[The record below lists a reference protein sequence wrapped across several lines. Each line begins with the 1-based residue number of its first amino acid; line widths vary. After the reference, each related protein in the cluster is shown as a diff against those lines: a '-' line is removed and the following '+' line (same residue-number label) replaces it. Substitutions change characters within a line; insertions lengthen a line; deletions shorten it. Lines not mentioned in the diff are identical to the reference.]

1 MLRQFKFEDWP
12 PERKKGGGRG
22 PSSQSRGSA
31 WSKDM
36 SMKSAKTDFTEATP
50 GPGSYKFGM
59 SLSETAGS
67 AHERSAWAKDKTA
80 KHTIPV
86 EQVALRKTPGPGS
99 YDKDKSLADSTT
111 GGRFRKT
118 TLPSMTELMVG
129 DRLKNPGPGRYRLPD
144 FADSVPLGGKF
155 SLAQVPGLPRASPT
169 PGPGAHHAATTFGA
183 DVEFGFFSQVRRTSV
198 GEDTPLVTPRCE
210 VSNPPRP
217 RTKTPG
223 RRRKMLA

>member
-36 SMKSAKTDFTEATP
+36 SMKSAKTNFTEATP
-50 GPGSYKFGM
+50 GPGSYKFGI
-59 SLSETAGS
+59 SLSVSRACACMLGGTLFSIAVVWQETAGS

-99 YDKDKSLADSTT
+99 YDKDKSLAVRALVLSHERAACDCFVMFLAAVCPRSQSRA
-111 GGRFRKT
+111 GR
-118 TLPSMTELMVG
+118 L
-129 DRLKNPGPGRYRLPD
+129 
-144 FADSVPLGGKF
+144 
-155 SLAQVPGLPRASPT
+155 
-169 PGPGAHHAATTFGA
+169 
-183 DVEFGFFSQVRRTSV
+183 
-198 GEDTPLVTPRCE
+198 
-210 VSNPPRP
+210 
-217 RTKTPG
+217 
-223 RRRKMLA
+223 